1 MTAGLRPEDG
11 SWARDTL
18 SFGSGGRE
26 EARMNEGGPQ
36 LCARPDASLPA
47 PPVATTSDDNGQA
60 TPDKKPRRQHRPMD
74 IAAPRRTTDISAVSR
89 VSLCS

>member
-18 SFGSGGRE
+18 RFGSGGRE

-36 LCARPDASLPA
+36 FCARPDASLPA
-47 PPVATTSDDNGQA
+47 PPVAALPTTTVKPLLTRSNGVSIDLW
-60 TPDKKPRRQHRPMD
+60 TSPHRVGRWTFQP
-74 IAAPRRTTDISAVSR
+74 
-89 VSLCS
+89 